1 MTSRTRSFVI
11 LSLSVI
17 VVGVGTGLTAYYVG
31 FPARALFDHGP
42 DELQYV
48 PSDVAVVAYADVR
61 EVMAS
66 ELRQRVKRAL
76 PGQENGHRE
85 FQNQTGINIETDIDH
100 VVACLG
106 PAGSDSHVPG
116 SGMVLASGLFD
127 EVKIEALMR
136 EHGAIVEHYKG
147 KRLIVPSPAGLA
159 QARVTNGTDPS
170 AERSHPAPEFAL
182 SFFKPGRLAASRRAG
197 TGLVAV
203 GNASLIRRAVD
214 LENGGENITRND
226 DIMNLVKSLDSGN
239 AWAVGRFDAIRSAA
253 RFPQGLDQLPAITWF
268 SVTGQVNNGIS
279 GVVRAQAR
287 DDESATNLR
296 KVVDGFLALAKLQ
309 AGSKPELQALIQSL
323 NLSGHGRTVALSF
336 SVPGAV
342 FDLIHADGEKAS
354 KKQPAH

>member
-1 MTSRTRSFVI
+1 MTSRTRFFVI

-31 FPARALFDHGP
+31 FPARALFGHGP

-147 KRLIVPSPAGLA
+147 KRLIVASPAGLA

-182 SFFKPGRLAASRRAG
+182 SFFKP
-197 TGLVAV
+197 GLVAV

-253 RFPQGLDQLPAITWF
+253 GFPQGLDQLPAITWF

-309 AGSKPELQALIQSL
+309 AGSTPELQALIQSL
-323 NLSGHGRTVALSF
+323 NLSGNGRTVALSF